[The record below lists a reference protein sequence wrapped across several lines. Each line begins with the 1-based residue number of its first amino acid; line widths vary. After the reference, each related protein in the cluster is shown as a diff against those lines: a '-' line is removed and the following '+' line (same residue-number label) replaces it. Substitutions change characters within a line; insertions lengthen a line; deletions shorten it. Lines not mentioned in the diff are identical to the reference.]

1 MMKSL
6 LYKEFAESQ
15 KWLLVCLAIVIAAL
29 IFSLTSVGTLFS
41 DYMLYAL
48 GLAMLARNIGE
59 DEKSGWERYSRALPK
74 TAIQRVGAR
83 YVFSIIVMTALTIAC
98 FMVVVVNCL
107 RMRSSV
113 DDFGE
118 YVLTTVRNAIPI
130 EAFRFSLIL
139 IGFAFALPMS
149 YILKGQIRSVLIA
162 IPIAPIIFISV
173 IVSAWISLTNE
184 GYRTFSF
191 AESISKPKFTAMLV
205 ASALLIYAASYFISV
220 IIETRS
226 GRGKLKAVIA
236 AAAVLTAVAA
246 AVSGVTVYALNKDG
260 AFEKDGNWLPGT
272 EYGDE
277 YQELEEK
284 SQELE
289 EERERKNQAS
299 REATYK
305 YVDALCGETLVDKKI
320 EDIRARLDEI
330 GFGDCL
336 VGDDEL
342 YSEDIPISIAVATSD
357 LSATP
362 EYPEMLSVTTQVQG
376 TVIKTLDAE
385 EKYEEIE
392 ASFIDGVSEADA
404 VAFMKSYDL
413 CPSYIGEYLDNG
425 KPYRNYRFHVVLED
439 SFGNGIADMTL
450 SIDIVDGVIHDA
462 RAYYYER

>member
-6 LYKEFAESQ
+6 LYKEFAESK
-15 KWLLVCLAIVIAAL
+15 KWLFVCLAIVLAVL
-29 IFSLTSVGTLFS
+29 ILSLTSVGTLYS
-41 DYMLYAL
+41 GYMLCTVAFTI
-48 GLAMLARNIGE
+48 LARNIGE
-59 DEKSGWERYSRALPK
+59 DEKRGWERYSRALPK

-83 YVFSIIVMTALTIAC
+83 YVFSIIVMTALTLVC

-107 RMRSSV
+107 RMISSV

-130 EAFRFSLIL
+130 ETFRFSLIL

-162 IPIAPIIFISV
+162 LPIAPILFISP

-184 GYRTFSF
+184 GYRTYSF
-191 AESISKPKFTAMLV
+191 AESISKPKFIVMLL
-205 ASALLIYAASYFISV
+205 ASALLICAASYFISV

-236 AAAVLTAVAA
+236 AAAVLTAVAVA
-246 AVSGVTVYALNKDG
+246 FSGVTVYALNKDG
-260 AFEKDGNWLPGT
+260 AFEKDDLFST
-272 EYGDE
+272 EY
-277 YQELEEK
+277 EEK

-330 GFGDCL
+330 GFSDCL

-362 EYPEMLSVTTQVQG
+362 EYPEMLSVTTHVQG
-376 TVIKTLDAE
+376 TVIKTPDAE

-439 SFGNGIADMTL
+439 SLGNDVADMTL
-450 SIDIVDGVIHDA
+450 SIDIIDGVIHDA